1 MHGGKIS
8 MELGEKAGEKRR
20 AIVGIGL
27 VLGGGERGKEDGP
40 EESSSRGGGRGVK
53 SRRDDSGPGKREKGA
68 KKENVGGCWKRSGD
82 QWAAASFGGAR
93 VCVCVRAYQARK
105 GHEATLPPVRS
116 SWAAS
121 PTPRISGENP

>member
-68 KKENVGGCWKRSGD
+68 KKENVRGCWKRSGD

-93 VCVCVRAYQARK
+93 VCVCARVSGEERPRSYATPRAI
-105 GHEATLPPVRS
+105 LL
-116 SWAAS
+116 AAS

>member
-40 EESSSRGGGRGVK
+40 EESSSRGGGRGV
-53 SRRDDSGPGKREKGA
+53 R
-68 KKENVGGCWKRSGD
+68 VGGMTLGRVNEKKGRKRKTWGGVGSEAVTSG
-82 QWAAASFGGAR
+82 QRPPSALCVCAR
-93 VCVCVRAYQARK
+93 VSGEERPRSYATPRAI
-105 GHEATLPPVRS
+105 LL
-116 SWAAS
+116 AAS